1 MYYIMYSV
9 LCIIHYM
16 YIVHIVRHVDLYIF
30 PFFTYKCATK
40 NGTTAN
46 QKAHEPP
53 LEALLSIK
61 VSSEYD
67 FFM

>member
-1 MYYIMYSV
+1 
-9 LCIIHYM
+9 M
-16 YIVHIVRHVDLYIF
+16 YIIHIVRHVGLYIF
-30 PFFTYKCATK
+30 PFFIYKCATK

-46 QKAHEPP
+46 QKTHKPP